1 MKDDKIE
8 PMHKAVMLIDDN
20 SIDNF
25 VNEKMIKTTRFAS
38 NVYVHTS
45 VLSGLEFLNNM
56 EVIKEYSPEMIPEII
71 FLDINLPML
80 DGFQF
85 LDEFEKFSP
94 ELKSK
99 IKIIIL
105 TSSIN
110 PNDLERSKGYE
121 SVVDYCY
128 KPLLEKDLSNP
139 LFMIN
144 IMLEK

>member
-1 MKDDKIE
+1 MEDDKIE

-25 VNEKMIKTTRFAS
+25 VNEKMIKMSHFAC

-56 EVIKEYSPEMIPEII
+56 EAIKEYSPGMVPEII

-85 LDEFEKFSP
+85 LDEFEKFSQ

-110 PNDLERSKGYE
+110 PNDVERSKGYE

-128 KPLLEKDLSNP
+128 KPLLEKDLIAS
-139 LFMIN
+139 LIYD
-144 IMLEK
+144 